1 MCVCVCVC
9 MCIYSYVNI
18 LNSQIATST
27 KPCVEFTDD
36 QYKQIY
42 GLVVAGDYK
51 QYLLHKIDCSARKWK
66 RVCSG
71 LSEPNCQ

>member
-1 MCVCVCVC
+1 MSVCV
-9 MCIYSYVNI
+9 YSYSYINI
-18 LNSQIATST
+18 LNLQIATLT
-27 KPCVEFTDD
+27 KPCIEFTDD

-42 GLVVAGDYK
+42 GLVVPGDYK
-51 QYLLHKIDCSARKWK
+51 QYLLYKIDCSARKWK